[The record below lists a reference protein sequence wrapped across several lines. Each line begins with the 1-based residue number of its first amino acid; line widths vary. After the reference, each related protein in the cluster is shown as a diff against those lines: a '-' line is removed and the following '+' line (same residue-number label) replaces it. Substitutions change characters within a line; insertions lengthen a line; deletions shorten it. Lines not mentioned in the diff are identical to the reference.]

1 MDSEYIQIG
10 VMAARAPDGSF
21 LPSVPIYTRRTP
33 EAEAI
38 EEAALRPV
46 AKIFAEKF
54 GEYLRE
60 TKKIEAEAASGKER
74 RKPWKTPE

>member
-1 MDSEYIQIG
+1 MDEYIQIG

-21 LPSVPIYTRRTP
+21 LETVPIYTRRTP
-33 EAEAI
+33 QAEAA

-54 GEYLRE
+54 AQYLRE
-60 TKKIEAEAASGKER
+60 TRNIGKER
-74 RKPWKTPE
+74 

>member
-1 MDSEYIQIG
+1 MDEYIQIG

-21 LPSVPIYTRRTP
+21 LDSVPIYTRRTP
-33 EAEAI
+33 QAEAA

-54 GEYLRE
+54 EQYRRE
-60 TKKIEAEAASGKER
+60 TKNIGKER
-74 RKPWKTPE
+74 